1 MTQETVK
8 SQLLGLFQ
16 TLDGRIEDI
25 NQARRQGGLL
35 ALPRAQ
41 VRILG
46 QISLLVNERASAVLN
61 LVQTADLDATLS
73 MENAVKE
80 ELRSL
85 LRSSGYVYDEDS
97 PLIWIPEDAVFYRFA
112 ELNNIVV
119 ESIDPEST
127 LVSKAIK
134 APEKNRQLIRQ
145 AIASNEFPTLV
156 DRILKNGGKL
166 EEFI

>member
-1 MTQETVK
+1 M
-8 SQLLGLFQ
+8 
-16 TLDGRIEDI
+16 
-25 NQARRQGGLL
+25 NQARRHDGLR
-35 ALPRAQ
+35 ALPRAR

-46 QISLLVNERASAVLN
+46 QISLLVDERASAVLN
-61 LVQTADLDATLS
+61 LTQTADLDATLR
-73 MENAVKE
+73 MDNAVKE

-97 PLIWIPEDAVFYRFA
+97 PLIWIPEDAVFYRFVD
-112 ELNNIVV
+112 LNNIVV

-134 APEKNRQLIRQ
+134 APERNRQLIRQ